1 MNEKE
6 VSFENITRDD
16 ILKAIEKYNQ
26 LEKENRLNWHRSWQ
40 KYILFYNS
48 KEYPHKYIVG
58 IAYALKYSKN
68 GIDNLLDKD
77 KISLKN
83 DLYNSTGNHKKSASW
98 CIEKN
103 GFELF
108 NDEKYKKY
116 LEKTYDNKN
125 TINTYYNDLKK
136 AIKIVQAIPKYQNEK
151 LTKILE
157 DIKNKKI
164 SKEEYLKAQEKLE
177 YDDKNLYESMAL
189 KAKIYLEAIN
199 FNEKE
204 INKENIVN
212 KTFEHLNQILYGPP
226 GTGKTFNT
234 INKAIEIIENKKV
247 DRSESREELKKR
259 FDEYKQN
266 GQIEFITFHQ
276 SYSYEE
282 FIEGLRAKTDEEGN
296 ISYSIEDGIF
306 KQISDRA
313 KENYENSQKEKS
325 INVEQLLFDFVEE
338 VENSKNY
345 LIDTN
350 LPIKV
355 IKNSNGE
362 LKSFEVGGRVTS
374 KQRLTKE
381 IIQRDIINFIGDK
394 IKTYD
399 DIKPT
404 YESKSIRHGNAP
416 YYFKLYKKIK
426 DFFEKNKHK
435 YIVSKEPLKNY
446 ILIIDEINRGNIS
459 KIFGELITLIEPSK
473 RIEADEELRVTLPYS
488 NESFGVP
495 KNLYII
501 GTMNTADRSIALL
514 DTALRRRFKF
524 IEVLPKPEILKSD
537 IEGINLQELL
547 RKMNLRIEYLYD
559 RDHTIGHSYF
569 LGINNFKDLKNTFR
583 DKIIP
588 LLAEYFYDD
597 WEKINLV
604 LNNNGF
610 IKEKEIP
617 NNLFYRQID
626 DFENKKLF
634 FVDEDKLN
642 EIKAYKQVYEN
653 QTDN

>member
-1 MNEKE
+1 MNEKDIDL
-6 VSFENITRDD
+6 ENITRDD
-16 ILKAIEKYNQ
+16 ILKAVEKYNQ

-83 DLYNSTGNHKKSASW
+83 DVYNSTGNHKKSASW

-116 LEKTYDNKN
+116 LEKKYDNKN
-125 TINTYYNDLKK
+125 TINTYYSDLKK

-164 SKEEYLKAQEKLE
+164 PKEEYLKAQEKLG

-282 FIEGLRAKTDEEGN
+282 FVEGLRAKTDEEGN
-296 ISYSIEDGIF
+296 ISYRIEDGIF
-306 KQISDRA
+306 KQICKRAQKSDNFEEVYNKLLEEIGDGEKEFRTKTGKKFKVRLNSKGNLTLLTGEEFKEQGTIT
-313 KENYENSQKEKS
+313 KENLKVNNFNFWKS
-325 INVEQLLFDFVEE
+325 YTKPILD
-338 VENSKNY
+338 Y
-345 LIDTN
+345 LKKLGLSTKD
-350 LPIKV
+350 
-355 IKNSNGE
+355 NSN
-362 LKSFEVGGRVTS
+362 
-374 KQRLTKE
+374 
-381 IIQRDIINFIGDK
+381 
-394 IKTYD
+394 
-399 DIKPT
+399 
-404 YESKSIRHGNAP
+404 
-416 YYFKLYKKIK
+416 
-426 DFFEKNKHK
+426 
-435 YIVSKEPLKNY
+435 KNY

-473 RIEADEELRVTLPYS
+473 RIGADEELKVTLPYS
-488 NESFGVP
+488 KEPFGVP

-514 DTALRRRFKF
+514 DTALRRRFEF

-537 IEGINLQELL
+537 IDGINLQELL

-569 LGINNFKDLKNTFR
+569 LGIINFKDLKNTFR

-626 DFENKKLF
+626 DFEDKKVF
-634 FVDEDKLN
+634 YVDEDKLN